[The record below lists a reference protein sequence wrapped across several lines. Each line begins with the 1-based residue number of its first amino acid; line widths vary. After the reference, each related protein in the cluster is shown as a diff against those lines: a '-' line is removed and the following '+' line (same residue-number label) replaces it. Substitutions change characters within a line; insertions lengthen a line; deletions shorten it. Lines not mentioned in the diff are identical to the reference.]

1 MVHRSIQHNLLTT
14 GLISKRMT
22 ICRWSAIDR
31 RLSEASLH
39 GISLR
44 RRTQPGKRQR
54 NRLVR
59 SKARTIE
66 RTPIVSQADALAA
79 LDLILV
85 ETIQSGNHLVG
96 CMIGSLRK
104 FLEARPV

>member
-1 MVHRSIQHNLLTT
+1 MATLAELIAERRATLKAFENDIYGQAEHDITT
-14 GLISKRMT
+14 LND
-22 ICRWSAIDR
+22 A
-31 RLSEASLH
+31 
-39 GISLR
+39 
-44 RRTQPGKRQR
+44 
-54 NRLVR
+54 
-59 SKARTIE
+59 IE

-85 ETIQSGNHLVG
+85 ETIQPGNHLVG